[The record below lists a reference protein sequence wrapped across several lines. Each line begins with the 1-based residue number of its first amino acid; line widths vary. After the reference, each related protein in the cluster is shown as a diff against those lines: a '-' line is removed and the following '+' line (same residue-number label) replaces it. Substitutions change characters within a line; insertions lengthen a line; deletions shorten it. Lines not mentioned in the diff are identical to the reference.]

1 MRPRGVASRLFATV
15 PRSGSASPRG
25 GASGATAFGF
35 GVLAGFALDRATTGR
50 ASRDASADAAPP
62 PPPPSSPPA
71 ASSSPS
77 GAAATWRGTF
87 DPGSN
92 PRVTRKAVEPGPSY
106 YDSPSPAGL
115 TLWQQTL
122 RSRDMKRFNFP
133 ELDRNGDGFLEASDL
148 RRAFGPDAD
157 VDALVA
163 AADPE
168 GLGRVSYKDWL
179 ALKAKLAEAHDRDEL
194 AGRGERASEETRGRE
209 KENAVA
215 DAERRR
221 R

>member
-62 PPPPSSPPA
+62 RSPPRPPPPPPR
-71 ASSSPS
+71 PP
-77 GAAATWRGTF
+77 GAAVEGTF

-122 RSRDMKRFNFP
+122 RSRDTKRFNFP

-168 GLGRVSYKDWL
+168 GLGRGSYKDWL

-215 DAERRR
+215 DAERRL
-221 R
+221 